1 VLVVIELC
9 SARGLTVCCCHVYQ
23 HVQPMH
29 DCCTVYTKVEEL
41 FESGDGILCVHNSC
55 CAQFRVFG
63 NAVSS
68 DENHVCRHLHH
79 RADLILSS
87 SRWLV
92 MLLEAGS

>member
-1 VLVVIELC
+1 
-9 SARGLTVCCCHVYQ
+9 
-23 HVQPMH
+23 M
-29 DCCTVYTKVEEL
+29 YTTVEEL
-41 FESGDGILCVHNSC
+41 FDYDGKNRCLHKLC
-55 CAQFRVFG
+55 CAQFRNFG

-87 SRWLV
+87 SCWLV